1 MMETASSGEE
11 AVPAQGS
18 STHEL
23 AASNLVQPSHQ
34 QPNFLPEATEA
45 TEATTEQA
53 AEMGNASTDQDY
65 LRRNYPETDSV

>member
-1 MMETASSGEE
+1 MMETANSGEE
-11 AVPAQGS
+11 VVPAQGS

-34 QPNFLPEATEA
+34 QSGFPLEATEA

-53 AEMGNASTDQDY
+53 AEMGNASADKVS
-65 LRRNYPETDSV
+65 ETEFS